1 MSIYGLCDKFS
12 PSSFVGDIGITLYVH
27 IFFVRAAHSYTDTAE
42 TSHSCSI
49 EPRVSHS
56 APDKN

>member
-1 MSIYGLCDKFS
+1 LLQVQQLVVAGGYGLCDKFS

-42 TSHSCSI
+42 T
-49 EPRVSHS
+49 
-56 APDKN
+56 